1 MYNFA
6 MFDKLK
12 LLPESN
18 PEPIMLS
25 DIEGNIIYKN
35 SAAKN
40 IFPNANNLCDIS
52 EDCKNISD
60 KFDME
65 IFAENKKYY
74 KMIGRQQ
81 KDEDVY
87 LIYVFDITE
96 LKQKQNE
103 LEFLANYDVLTGL
116 PNKNKLIRDML
127 DKINNKTVIMLID
140 IKSMR
145 HVNSIYGY
153 DIGDKLMI
161 EFAKLLNKVV
171 SKPLEIYRL
180 YGNIF
185 AIYDSIGVNCQL
197 DSKFYLE
204 NIFNKLNDQIINI
217 NNLDIPVQIRMGV
230 ASCEDLDIKDEN
242 YPLEQ
247 LKIAEIAVLEAK
259 KNNRNILYYNE
270 IKDIEQRYQ
279 ENRFWLFSFKQMQK
293 KDDCKLIPY
302 FQPIINNKSHSI
314 DKYEALMRLSI
325 KGKIYTPDKF
335 IDIANESGEIV
346 NLTMI
351 MINEVFKVV
360 NNHNINVAINI
371 TPQDLRSDIIT
382 FLKEKISE
390 YSINPEKINLE
401 LLENEDF
408 YELEDRIIELKDL
421 GFKISLD
428 DFGSGF
434 SNFSKLI
441 SMKIDFLK
449 IDGSII
455 KNIHCDENT
464 FQIVKNINEIGKT
477 LGCKTI
483 AEYVSSAEIFSKVI
497 DIGIDY
503 SQGYFFY
510 KPSPK
515 IT

>member
-1 MYNFA
+1 
-6 MFDKLK
+6 
-12 LLPESN
+12 
-18 PEPIMLS
+18 
-25 DIEGNIIYKN
+25 
-35 SAAKN
+35 
-40 IFPNANNLCDIS
+40 
-52 EDCKNISD
+52 
-60 KFDME
+60 
-65 IFAENKKYY
+65 
-74 KMIGRQQ
+74 
-81 KDEDVY
+81 
-87 LIYVFDITE
+87 
-96 LKQKQNE
+96 
-103 LEFLANYDVLTGL
+103 
-116 PNKNKLIRDML
+116 
-127 DKINNKTVIMLID
+127 
-140 IKSMR
+140 
-145 HVNSIYGY
+145 
-153 DIGDKLMI
+153 
-161 EFAKLLNKVV
+161 
-171 SKPLEIYRL
+171 
-180 YGNIF
+180 
-185 AIYDSIGVNCQL
+185 
-197 DSKFYLE
+197 
-204 NIFNKLNDQIINI
+204 
-217 NNLDIPVQIRMGV
+217 
-230 ASCEDLDIKDEN
+230 
-242 YPLEQ
+242 
-247 LKIAEIAVLEAK
+247 
-259 KNNRNILYYNE
+259 
-270 IKDIEQRYQ
+270 
-279 ENRFWLFSFKQMQK
+279 
-293 KDDCKLIPY
+293 
-302 FQPIINNKSHSI
+302 
-314 DKYEALMRLSI
+314 MRLSI